1 MPLCTNFVSI
11 SCKLEAHSVIMKSVL
26 DTRVSVVFVAVA
38 FILTACGGVREGDY
52 YPEDVPGTDQT
63 EMQTHGTT
71 QEPGLFSGALSLG
84 NLSGSKRPVAGL
96 GVNGFLWRATLD
108 TLSFM
113 PLTTADPTGGVVI
126 TDWHA
131 NPQVPDERFKLTVY
145 ILDTHLRADGVKVSV
160 FRQEKVGSQWQD
172 AATNPA
178 TAAQLENQILRR
190 ARELKVGVGE

>member
-1 MPLCTNFVSI
+1 
-11 SCKLEAHSVIMKSVL
+11 MKSVK
-26 DTRVSVVFVAVA
+26 DARVSVICLVAAFV
-38 FILTACGGVREGDY
+38 LTACGGVREGDY

-63 EMQTHGTT
+63 EMRTEGTP
-71 QEPGLFSGALSLG
+71 QEQGLLGGALSLG
-84 NLSGSKRPVAGL
+84 GLTGNRQPSSGL
-96 GVNGFLWRATLD
+96 GVNSFLWRATLD

-113 PLTTADPTGGVVI
+113 PLTSADPVGGVVI

-131 NPQVPDERFKLTVY
+131 NPQVPNERFKLTVY
-145 ILDTHLRADGVKVSV
+145 ILDKRLRADGVRVSV

-172 AATNPA
+172 AAANVA